1 MSLGVCIL
9 SKVTNE
15 LPCHSKKII
24 KKFNRKEAAAYLNT
38 SELIKREERKIVSQL
53 GHVRFVTFGAR
64 SGRHNPPA
72 GVRLWQRA
80 LILGRQINKFGRV
93 RLLLAASVA
102 PNPNLLR
109 LNFPPK

>member
-1 MSLGVCIL
+1 M
-9 SKVTNE
+9 
-15 LPCHSKKII
+15 
-24 KKFNRKEAAAYLNT
+24 
-38 SELIKREERKIVSQL
+38 SQL
-53 GHVRFVTFGAR
+53 GHVRLVTFGAR

-109 LNFPPK
+109 GKFSTEITKHTTDGQLSGYFRT